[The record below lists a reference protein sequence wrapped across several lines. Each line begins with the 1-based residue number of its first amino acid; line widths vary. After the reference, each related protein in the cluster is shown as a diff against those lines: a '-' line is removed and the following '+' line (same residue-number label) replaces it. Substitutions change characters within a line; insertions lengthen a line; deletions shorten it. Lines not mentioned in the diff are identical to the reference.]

1 MLAEKLISD
10 YFSLYFSIL
19 PSTEGLKGAKLKS
32 IIYLVVKS
40 TSGFS
45 LFLEEKKNNVYV
57 P

>member
-40 TSGFS
+40 TSRFLV
-45 LFLEEKKNNVYV
+45 LFWEGKN
-57 P
+57 